1 MKSMRTTMS
10 AIARGVALGVATMAA
25 TSAAQA
31 ADQPALA
38 STGPKSGAVFTGG
51 ATINGGASYLATV
64 PAADAVD
71 LVASIKPAS
80 SDVGQTG
87 SLVAVLDIPGLGQYN
102 LLSGGIW
109 VPFDPANVMPFATKT
124 LGATESVTILD
135 DLVGSD
141 TNLTGLTLTAYVGY
155 YTGGDLST
163 LTYTSGGAKVTI
175 SEAPAAGCPAGTTAN
190 TAVGTFEGKQVCDI
204 PSGSPI
210 TTDLHLTAN
219 NIYFFNGTVFIGDNT
234 VHTADANKVK
244 LTIDAGTKILS
255 EGSQSALVIS
265 RAGKIYANGTAA
277 KPIIM
282 TSAQDDGSLDAANAR
297 GLWGGLTISGSAQLN
312 SQSGFADGE
321 GSTGEYGGGS
331 NPNNADS
338 SGALTYVQIKYA
350 GFPITQD
357 DELNTLALQGVGS
370 GTIIDYV
377 QAHNGADDGIE
388 FYGGAVNAKHLVLSG
403 NDDDAVDWT
412 LGWSG
417 KLQHVIVDQTTS
429 GDNCIEADNLS
440 SNPTATPRS
449 IPTVSNLTCILSD
462 GMKSNGHAFELK
474 AGTGGNLSNIV
485 IGGTLDS
492 SEGCIIIANEDT
504 FTQSGASIASLNG
517 TLTLENTLVTSACAA
532 AVNGDGPAWTAAQW
546 FAAQTSTAGGNVDLG
561 GPYSWANGS
570 TINAAAHSI
579 PSDSFFDQVDYIGAV
594 KDESSDWTEGWTFTA
609 YKQ

>member
-1 MKSMRTTMS
+1 MKSMRTKLS
-10 AIARGVALGVATMAA
+10 AIASGVALGVATMAA
-25 TSAAQA
+25 TSAVSA

-38 STGPKSGAVFTGG
+38 ATGPKSGAVFTGG
-51 ATINGGASYLATV
+51 ATINGGASFLTTV

-71 LVASIKPAS
+71 IVASIKPAS
-80 SDVGQTG
+80 TDVGQTG
-87 SLVAVLDIPGLGQYN
+87 SLVAVLNVPGVGQFN

-109 VPFDPANVMPFATKT
+109 VPLDTANVMPFATKT
-124 LGATESVTILD
+124 LSATEEVTIVD
-135 DLVGSD
+135 DLIGAD

-155 YTGGDLST
+155 YTGNDLST
-163 LTYTSGGAKVTI
+163 LTYTSAGAQVAI
-175 SEAPAAGCPAGTTAN
+175 AEAPAAGCPTGTTAN
-190 TAVGTFEGKQVCDI
+190 ALVGTFEGKPVCDI
-204 PSGSPI
+204 PSGDPI

-234 VHTADANKVK
+234 IHTADADKVS

-265 RAGKIYANGTAA
+265 RAGKIYANGTAT

-282 TSAQDDGSLDAANAR
+282 TSAQDDGTLDARNAR

-312 SQSGFADGE
+312 SQSGLADGE
-321 GSTGEYGGGS
+321 GSTGEYGGGTS
-331 NPNNADS
+331 PNNADS

-377 QAHNGADDGIE
+377 QAHNGADDGVE
-388 FYGGAVNAKHLVLSG
+388 FYGGAVNAKHLVLTG

-449 IPTVSNLTCILSD
+449 IPTVSNFTCILSE

-474 AGTGGNLSNIV
+474 AGTGGNISNVV

-492 SEGCIIIANEDT
+492 TEGCVLIANEDT
-504 FTQSGASIASLNG
+504 FTQSGASIATLNG
-517 TLTLENTLVTSACAA
+517 TLTLENTLVTAACAA
-532 AVNGDGPAWTAAQW
+532 AMSGDGPAWTAAEW
-546 FAAQTSTAGGNVDLG
+546 FAAQTSSASGSVDLG
-561 GPYSWANGS
+561 GPYSWANG
-570 TINAAAHSI
+570 TAINAATHSI

-594 KDESSDWTEGWTFTA
+594 KDESSDWTEGWTFTG
-609 YKQ
+609 YQQ

>member
-1 MKSMRTTMS
+1 MKSMRTKLS
-10 AIARGVALGVATMAA
+10 AIASGVALGVATMAV
-25 TSAAQA
+25 TSAVSA

-38 STGPKSGAVFTGG
+38 ATGPKSGAVFSGG
-51 ATINGGASYLATV
+51 ATINGGASFLKTV

-71 LVASIKPAS
+71 LVATIKPAAA
-80 SDVGQTG
+80 DVGQTG
-87 SLVAVLDIPGLGQYN
+87 SLVAVLNVPGVGQFN

-109 VPFDPANVMPFATKT
+109 VPLDLANVMPFATKT
-124 LGATESVTILD
+124 LSATEEVTIVD
-135 DLVGSD
+135 DLVGAD
-141 TNLTGLTLTAYVGY
+141 TNLTGLTLTAFVGY
-155 YTGGDLST
+155 YTGDLSS
-163 LTYTSGGAKVTI
+163 LTYTADGASVAI
-175 SEAPAAGCPAGTTAN
+175 AAAPAGGCPSGTTAN
-190 TAVGTFEGKQVCDI
+190 TLVGTFEGKPVCDI

-210 TTDLHLTAN
+210 TTDLHLTAD

-234 VHTADANKVK
+234 IHTADAEKVS

-265 RAGKIYANGTAA
+265 RAGKIYANGTAS

-282 TSAQDDGSLDAANAR
+282 TSAQDDGSLDARNAR

-312 SQSGFADGE
+312 SQSGLADGE
-321 GSTGEYGGGS
+321 GSTGEYGGGTS
-331 NPNNADS
+331 PNNADS

-377 QAHNGADDGIE
+377 QAHNGADDGVE
-388 FYGGAVNAKHLVLSG
+388 FYGGAVNAKHLVLTG

-449 IPTVSNLTCILSD
+449 IPTVSNFTCILSE

-474 AGTGGNLSNIV
+474 AGTGGNISNVV

-492 SEGCIIIANEDT
+492 SEGCVLIKDEDT
-504 FTQSGASIASLNG
+504 FTQSGASIATLNG
-517 TLTLENTLVTSACAA
+517 TLTLENTLVTAACGAA
-532 AVNGDGPAWTAAQW
+532 MAGDGPAWTASEW
-546 FAAQTSTAGGNVDLG
+546 FAAQTASAAGSVDLG
-561 GPYSWANGS
+561 GPYSWANG
-570 TINAAAHSI
+570 TAVNAAAHSI

-594 KDESSDWTEGWTFTA
+594 KDESSDWTEGWTFTG
-609 YKQ
+609 YQQ